1 MEPQD
6 QSKSQDP
13 NQQQP
18 MTARPSGPVPVEDN
32 SDLIMWITYGLFGL
46 GLFFFVPMI
55 AGIVMAHIKYGETR
69 GSIDLVYQSHYRWLI
84 RTFWYGLLWSAIAI
98 PLIFV
103 VVGYFVLLGIWIW
116 TVYRIVRGFLG
127 FIDRK
132 PMYVYS

>member
-1 MEPQD
+1 MDPQD
-6 QSKSQDP
+6 PTRPQESVPHQS
-13 NQQQP
+13 
-18 MTARPSGPVPVEDN
+18 TTGRPSEPSPTQDN
-32 SDLIMWITYGLFGL
+32 ADLIMWITYGLFGF

-84 RTFWYGLLWSAIAI
+84 RTFWYGLLWSVIAV
-98 PLIFV
+98 PLIFL
-103 VVGYFVLLGIWIW
+103 VVGYFALLAIWIW